1 MTALVLELSPPESK
15 HYRSWS
21 ERLAYVARYSQADE
35 IHVALEKARVAG
47 ATAALAVLDGR
58 TDRALADFQGWRDME
73 TWIVVPN
80 MYAFIRDLTDLGLV
94 GATWSRFLRLRPS
107 GMVATGWNVAR
118 DLRRIA
124 RSDFSAGALL
134 LADMERAAARS
145 LRVRRVFL
153 HPQLTEIALAGRV
166 AGLFKEFASRAHA
179 LGMEAGL
186 ITHNPVVAAEVL
198 GPALRQFA
206 AVVTPCNRKGYK
218 MVPDRA
224 SCEALLR
231 AQPGLFWVSD
241 TTAGGSLGVA
251 EALDHVRALGLAG
264 AVVDL
269 RMLEAAYREGVR
281 LQQPA

>member
-1 MTALVLELSPPESK
+1 MTALALELSPPESK

-21 ERLAYVARYSQADE
+21 ERLQFVARYSQPDE
-35 IHVALEKARVAG
+35 IHVALEKARSGGMA
-47 ATAALAVLDGR
+47 AALAVLDGR
-58 TDRALADFQGWRDME
+58 TDRALADFQRWRDLE

-94 GATWSRFLRLRPS
+94 GATWSRFLRLPPG
-107 GMVATGWNVAR
+107 GMIATGWSAVR

-124 RSDFSAGALL
+124 RSDFAAGALL

-166 AGLFKEFASRAHA
+166 RELFTEFASRVRA

-186 ITHNPVVAAEVL
+186 VTHNPLVAAEVL
-198 GPALRQFA
+198 GAALAEFA

-218 MVPDRA
+218 MVPDRT
-224 SCEALLR
+224 SVEALLR
-231 AQPGLFWVSD
+231 AQPGLFWASE
-241 TTAGGSLGVA
+241 TTAGGSVGVA
-251 EALDHVRALGLAG
+251 EALDHVRGLGLAG
-264 AVVDL
+264 ALLDL
-269 RMLEAAYREGVR
+269 RMLEAAYREGVALR
-281 LQQPA
+281 PA

>member
-1 MTALVLELSPPESK
+1 MTALALELSPPESK

-21 ERLAYVARYSQADE
+21 ERLAYVARYSQPDE
-35 IHVALEKARVAG
+35 IHVALEKARMAG

-58 TDRALADFQGWRDME
+58 TDRALAEFQGWRDME

-80 MYAFIRDLTDLGLV
+80 MYAFIRDLTDRGLV

-107 GMVATGWNVAR
+107 GMVATGWNAAH

-166 AGLFKEFASRAHA
+166 VELFTEFASRVHA

-186 ITHNPVVAAEVL
+186 ITHNPLVAADVL
-198 GPALRQFA
+198 GPALRRFA

-224 SCEALLR
+224 ACEALLR
-231 AQPGLFWVSD
+231 AQPGLFWASE

-264 AVVDL
+264 AVLDL
-269 RMLEAAYREGVR
+269 RMLEAAYREGVSLR
-281 LQQPA
+281 RPA

>member
-1 MTALVLELSPPESK
+1 VTALVVELSPPESK

-21 ERLAYVARYSQADE
+21 ERLESVARYSQPDE
-35 IHVALEKARVAG
+35 IHVALEKARLFG

-58 TDRALADFQGWRDME
+58 ADRALADFQLWRDLE

-107 GMVATGWNVAR
+107 EMIATGWNALR

-134 LADMERAAARS
+134 LADMERAAARG

-166 AGLFKEFASRAHA
+166 AELFTEFAARVHA

-186 ITHNPVVAAEVL
+186 ITHNPLVAADVL
-198 GPALRQFA
+198 GPSLRRFA

-224 SCEALLR
+224 ACEALLR
-231 AQPGLFWVSD
+231 AEPGRFWASEIS
-241 TTAGGSLGVA
+241 AGGSLGVG
-251 EALDHVRALGLAG
+251 EALDHVRGLGLAG
-264 AVVDL
+264 AVLDL
-269 RMLEAAYREGVR
+269 RMLEVAYREGVTLR
-281 LQQPA
+281 SA